1 VLGYLSK
8 RLAWAGVLLL
18 AVSLVT
24 YILFFVIPVDP
35 LRRAVGTTG
44 EPLTVREAYAI
55 EGPIWREYPAFV
67 WNAVTNFDLG
77 NSRSNRQPVTQILRH
92 AAPVTISLV
101 AGAAVIWLLIALPV
115 GVISALRPRSLLDR
129 AGMVFVLIG
138 ISLHPLWIGLMLSYF
153 AGYRWGVA
161 PIGGYCRLFNENW
174 GQCVGPV
181 PWAEHLMLPW
191 LTLALMFAAIYSRMI
206 RASVL
211 ETLNDE
217 YIRTARAKGASA
229 IRVLRAHILRNALLP
244 VVTMLGMDLGVA
256 LTSAFFVEIAFGLPG
271 MGTESIRAL
280 RRRDLPVIVGVTLT
294 ATTALVILT
303 TVVDVL
309 YGLFDPRVRR
319 SRRERPEEREDV
331 RGRAPAPVAAAR
343 AK

>member
-18 AVSLVT
+18 AVTLVT

-35 LRRAVGTTG
+35 LRRARGTTG
-44 EPLTVREAYAI
+44 EPFTVREAYAV
-55 EGPIWREYPAFV
+55 EGPIWREYPSFV
-67 WNAVTNFDLG
+67 WNTATEFDLG
-77 NSRSNRQPVTQILRH
+77 QSRVNRRPVTEILRH

-101 AGAAVIWLLIALPV
+101 AGAAVVWLLIALPV
-115 GVISALRPRSLLDR
+115 GVISAMRPRSLLDR
-129 AGMVFVLIG
+129 AGVVFVLLG

-153 AGYRWGVA
+153 VGYKWELA

-174 GQCVGPV
+174 GSCVGPG
-181 PWAEHLMLPW
+181 PWAQHLALPW

-211 ETLNDE
+211 ETLNDD
-217 YIRTARAKGASA
+217 YVRTARAKGASA
-229 IRVLRAHILRNALLP
+229 FRVLRAHILRNALLP

-280 RRRDLPVIVGVTLT
+280 RRRDLEVIVGVTLT
-294 ATTALVILT
+294 ATTAIVLLT
-303 TVVDVL
+303 TIVDML

-319 SRRERPEEREDV
+319 SRRERRDEHE
-331 RGRAPAPVAAAR
+331 GLAARAPAAVAPAR
-343 AK
+343 AR